1 MSYDLVLLPSGVA
14 STVPGAEEYLDAN
27 EGVPET
33 ATVAEIAAELNRRN
47 GELPADDSFLSAT
60 PVGGHATGATL
71 PVALPYDAIGFGR
84 ALLFELATPRGY
96 ALFDPQLAWLI
107 DPAGHLPLAVS
118 HGGAGEFPYLT
129 ERLAHDWV
137 AGLAAPNPYLVVD
150 RGPDNYIQTYR
161 EDSGEYTL
169 EYRDGAPDRHFGTTI
184 ADAPTVAALIW
195 DWARDDRTRL
205 DRITWTPVD
214 L

>member
-14 STVPGAEEYLDAN
+14 STVPAAEEYLDAQ
-27 EGVPET
+27 EGKPES
-33 ATVAEIAAELNRRN
+33 AAVAEIAAELNRRN
-47 GELPADDSFLSAT
+47 GELPEDDSFLSVS
-60 PVGGHATGATL
+60 PIGGHATGDTL
-71 PVALPYDAIGFGR
+71 PVAMPYDAIGFGR

-129 ERLAHDWV
+129 ERLAEDWV

-150 RGPDNYIQTYR
+150 RGPNDYIQTYR

-169 EYRDGAPDRHFGTTI
+169 EYRDGAADRHFGTVI
-184 ADAPTVAALIW
+184 PDAGTVAALIW
-195 DWARDDRTRL
+195 DWARGERTRF
-205 DRITWTPVD
+205 DRVTWSPVE

>member
-14 STVPGAEEYLDAN
+14 STVPEAEEFLDAN
-27 EGVPET
+27 EGAPES
-33 ATVAEIAAELNRRN
+33 AVIAEIAAELNRRN
-47 GELPADDSFLSAT
+47 GALPEDDSFLSVA
-60 PVGGHATGATL
+60 PIGGHATGATL
-71 PVALPYDAIGFGR
+71 PVPMPYDAIGFGR

-129 ERLAHDWV
+129 ERLTRDWV
-137 AGLAAPNPYLVVD
+137 AGLTAPNPYLVVD
-150 RGPDNYIQTYR
+150 RGPHDYIQTYR
-161 EDSGEYTL
+161 EESGEYTL
-169 EYRDGAPDRHFGTTI
+169 EYRDGAPDRHFGTTLPDP
-184 ADAPTVAALIW
+184 ATVAALIW
-195 DWARDDRTRL
+195 DWARGERDSFDRVP
-205 DRITWTPVD
+205 WTPVE